1 MKKKAQLQIYRTLLQ
16 DIKSQKAV
24 LEELKEKVK
33 KIRNTEVGTIEVTH
47 IDLLQAVLQKP
58 YPSCQILQSFPLS
71 PAISS

>member
-1 MKKKAQLQIYRTLLQ
+1 MSIAGV
-16 DIKSQKAV
+16 KSKRQ
-24 LEELKEKVK
+24 LEELKEKIK

-58 YPSCQILQSFPLS
+58 YPNCQILQSFPLS